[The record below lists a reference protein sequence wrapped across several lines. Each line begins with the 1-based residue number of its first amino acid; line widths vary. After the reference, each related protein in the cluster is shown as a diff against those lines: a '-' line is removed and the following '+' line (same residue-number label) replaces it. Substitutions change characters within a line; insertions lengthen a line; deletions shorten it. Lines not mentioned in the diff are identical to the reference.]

1 MLQDPGHP
9 AGVFDCMDAYAAATT
24 RGRELYGQVTPF
36 PEIMDFNLREPYPLE
51 SLASWQP
58 AMAASSDEDL
68 MAVFRDLGF
77 REQVKAEL
85 KTAGA
90 PFRFSNQWNTMT
102 IQSKAPSERG
112 ALDKRSIAE
121 MAQAQDKHPLDCMLD
136 LALSERLET
145 NFTVGMFNAE
155 EDAVTRL
162 LTHERACIGLG
173 DAGAHLTFFCQ
184 AGTGLYLLQ
193 RFVRERGDLTLQDAI
208 YRLTRQP
215 AEAMRIGGR
224 GSITVGAHADLFL
237 FDADTVGI
245 GARCMVDDL
254 PGGLERVHTPPLGIH
269 GVWVNGQRVVDASG
283 SLVQQTLPG
292 SVLRQ
297 FRT

>member
-1 MLQDPGHP
+1 
-9 AGVFDCMDAYAAATT
+9 
-24 RGRELYGQVTPF
+24 
-36 PEIMDFNLREPYPLE
+36 
-51 SLASWQP
+51 
-58 AMAASSDEDL
+58 MAI
-68 MAVFRDLGF
+68 FRDPSF
-77 REQVKAEL
+77 RERVKSEL
-85 KTAGA
+85 ETAGA

-102 IQSKAPSERG
+102 VKSKASHERQVQ
-112 ALDKRSIAE
+112 DKRSIAE
-121 MAQAQDKHPLDCMLD
+121 MAKAQDKHPLDCMLD
-136 LALSERLET
+136 LALSECLQT

-224 GSITVGAHADLFL
+224 GRITVGAHADLFL

-245 GARCMVDDL
+245 GERCMVDDL

-283 SLVQQTLPG
+283 SLVQQIQPG

>member
-1 MLQDPGHP
+1 
-9 AGVFDCMDAYAAATT
+9 
-24 RGRELYGQVTPF
+24 
-36 PEIMDFNLREPYPLE
+36 
-51 SLASWQP
+51 
-58 AMAASSDEDL
+58 
-68 MAVFRDLGF
+68 
-77 REQVKAEL
+77 
-85 KTAGA
+85 
-90 PFRFSNQWNTMT
+90 
-102 IQSKAPSERG
+102 
-112 ALDKRSIAE
+112 
-121 MAQAQDKHPLDCMLD
+121 MLD

-224 GSITVGAHADLFL
+224 GRITVGAHADLFL

-245 GARCMVDDL
+245 GERCMVDDL

-283 SLVQQTLPG
+283 SLVQQIQPG